1 MSSLSSPI
9 AERLRDAVS
18 QARWNEAVA
27 LLQTSSALQAAEA
40 LGDLPF
46 EQQQSLFRHLPLDLA
61 AAVVTQF
68 PYYHEYVLLHSLPAG
83 EMRAL
88 VDKMKPDD
96 RMRFFDELPEEA
108 WQRLMDE
115 LSSVLPANTS
125 GQHEPETARVLEQ
138 QLPQAGEP
146 IIEAF
151 QIAKSFEQPDG
162 REIQIIAPMDLSIE
176 SDTIFALLGPSGSGK
191 STLLR
196 ILSGLTAP
204 SSGSVRVHGQP
215 LDCCAPNIGI
225 VFQSFALFP
234 WLTVLENVEVPLVA
248 RGLQH
253 PERHR
258 EALQALA
265 MVGLKGF
272 ENAYPKELSG
282 GMKQRV
288 GFARALA
295 VNPEVL
301 FMDEPFSAL
310 DVLTAENLRGELME
324 LWLKD
329 QIPTKSIFLVTH
341 NIEEA
346 VLLADRIVVL
356 GTHPAK
362 IRADFRISLPQPR
375 DRKSAEFL
383 VYVDYIYKV
392 MTQPDLEFGPVTK
405 LPSVRKS
412 SFQVLPH
419 ATAGGMAGLLEF
431 LNDRGGKEDLYHLAE
446 ELLMEVDD
454 LFPIV
459 DAAVML
465 GFADSTQ
472 GDVRIT
478 PAGKEFA
485 EADIAAR
492 KKLFREALLSH
503 VTLIQQIQNAL
514 QRKSD
519 RAVPL
524 EFFRDVLD
532 EHLSHD
538 DVQRQ
543 IDTVLNWGR
552 YAEIFTYDSETDRLL
567 LNQASGTANSSEA
580 VPLH

>member
-1 MSSLSSPI
+1 MSSPI

-18 QARWNEAVA
+18 QAHWGVAVA
-27 LLQTSSALQAAEA
+27 LLQTSDALQAAEA

-61 AAVVTQF
+61 AAVVAQF

-88 VDKMKPDD
+88 VDEMNPND

-115 LSSVLPANTS
+115 LSSTVAETL
-125 GQHEPETARVLEQ
+125 GQHEPETVRVPEPP
-138 QLPQAGEP
+138 LPQPGET
-146 IIEAF
+146 IIEGR
-151 QIAKSFEQPDG
+151 QIEKSFEQPDG
-162 REIQIIAPMDLSIE
+162 RQIQIIAPMDLSVE
-176 SDTIFALLGPSGSGK
+176 SGTISALLGPSGSGK

-204 SSGSVRVHGQP
+204 SSGTVLVHGRP
-215 LDCCAPNIGI
+215 LHGSTPNISM

-234 WLTVLENVEVPLVA
+234 WLTVLENVEAPLAA
-248 RGLQH
+248 RSLQH
-253 PERHR
+253 PAQHR
-258 EALQALA
+258 QALQALA
-265 MVGLKGF
+265 LVGLKGF

-295 VNPEVL
+295 VEPKVL

-310 DVLTAENLRGELME
+310 DVLTAESLRRELME
-324 LWLKD
+324 LWIKD
-329 QIPTKSIFLVTH
+329 QIPTRSIFLVTH

-362 IRADFRISLPQPR
+362 IRADFRVSLPQPR

-392 MTQPDLEFGPVTK
+392 MTQPEMECDPFTH
-405 LPSVRKS
+405 LPSPRKP
-412 SFQVLPH
+412 SFQELPH

-431 LNDRGGKEDLYHLAE
+431 LADRGGEEDLYHLAE

-459 DAAVML
+459 DEAVML
-465 GFADSTQ
+465 GFADSKQ

-485 EADIAAR
+485 EADITTR
-492 KKLFREALLSH
+492 KKLFREAALSH
-503 VTLIQQIQNAL
+503 VTLIQQIRNAL
-514 QRKSD
+514 ERKSD

-532 EHLSHD
+532 KHLSQEE
-538 DVQRQ
+538 VQRQ
-543 IDTVLNWGR
+543 LDTALNWGR
-552 YAEIFTYDSETDRLL
+552 YAEIFTYDSQTDRLL
-567 LNQASGTANSSEA
+567 IDEA
-580 VPLH
+580 PGHR

>member
-1 MSSLSSPI
+1 MSSPI

-18 QARWNEAVA
+18 LADWNAAVA
-27 LLQTSSALQAAEA
+27 LLQGSNALLAAEA
-40 LGDLPF
+40 LGNLPF

-61 AAVVTQF
+61 AAVVAHF
-68 PYYHEYVLLHSLPAG
+68 PYYHEYVLLHSLPVR

-88 VDKMKPDD
+88 VDRINPDE

-108 WQRLMDE
+108 WQRLMGE
-115 LSSVLPANTS
+115 LSGAEVDETS
-125 GQHEPETARVLEQ
+125 QHEAEMVRAPE
-138 QLPQAGEP
+138 PQFSQPGKA
-146 IIEAF
+146 IIEGR
-151 QIAKSFEQPDG
+151 QIEKRFEQPDG
-162 REIQIIAPMDLSIE
+162 RQIQIVAPMDLSVE
-176 SDTIFALLGPSGSGK
+176 SGIISALLGPSGSGK

-196 ILSGLTAP
+196 ILSGLTEP
-204 SSGSVRVHGQP
+204 SSGTVLLHGQP
-215 LDCCAPNIGI
+215 LDGILPNIGM

-234 WLTVLENVEVPLVA
+234 WLTVLENVEAPLAA
-248 RGLQH
+248 RSLQH
-253 PERHR
+253 PDQHR
-258 EALQALA
+258 QALQALA
-265 MVGLKGF
+265 LVGLKGF

-295 VNPEVL
+295 VEPEVL

-310 DVLTAENLRGELME
+310 DVLTAESLRHELLE
-324 LWLKD
+324 LWIKH

-356 GTHPAK
+356 GTHPAR
-362 IRADFRISLPQPR
+362 IRSDFRISLPQPR

-392 MTQPDLEFGPVTK
+392 MTEPELA
-405 LPSVRKS
+405 LPFTEASLHKP

-459 DAAVML
+459 DEAVLL
-465 GFADSTQ
+465 GFAQSKQ

-492 KKLFREALLSH
+492 KKLFREAALSH
-503 VTLIQQIQNAL
+503 VTLIQQIRNAL
-514 QRKSD
+514 GRKAD

-532 EHLSHD
+532 KHLSQEE
-538 DVQRQ
+538 VQHQ
-543 IDTVLNWGR
+543 LDTALNWGR
-552 YAEIFTYDSETDRLL
+552 YGEIFTYDSQTDRLL
-567 LNQASGTANSSEA
+567 LDEASG
-580 VPLH
+580 HG